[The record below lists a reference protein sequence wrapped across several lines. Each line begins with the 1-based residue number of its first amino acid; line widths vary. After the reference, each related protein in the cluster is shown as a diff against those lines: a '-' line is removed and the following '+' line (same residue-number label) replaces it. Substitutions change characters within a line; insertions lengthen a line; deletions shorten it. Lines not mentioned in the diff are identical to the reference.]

1 MSRGESKVDLLRLF
15 LSLLLSPDP
24 TRATPVIMAKHDRV
38 GSGVK
43 HLSRTDSRP
52 VTWVIKIKHAGLG
65 VLGQATSHKLDK
77 QQGVGYYEIRKAGN
91 MTDKK
96 TISIAEAVERM
107 ITAVNIV
114 TGDDGSRSQRAVVTF
129 IELLKMSKE
138 DYAKQQKFY
147 G

>member
-1 MSRGESKVDLLRLF
+1 VTCRRQAHSSEF
-15 LSLLLSPDP
+15 
-24 TRATPVIMAKHDRV
+24 
-38 GSGVK
+38 SG
-43 HLSRTDSRP
+43 R
-52 VTWVIKIKHAGLG
+52 
-65 VLGQATSHKLDK
+65 QATSDKLDK

-129 IELLKMSKE
+129 IELLKMSKK

>member
-65 VLGQATSHKLDK
+65 VLGHFRMILSHKLQASSDK
-77 QQGVGYYEIRKAGN
+77 RQAKKDLTGSCIHDNVGLIN
-91 MTDKK
+91 
-96 TISIAEAVERM
+96 
-107 ITAVNIV
+107 
-114 TGDDGSRSQRAVVTF
+114 
-129 IELLKMSKE
+129 
-138 DYAKQQKFY
+138 QQKGYNEILYFIKI
-147 G
+147 